1 MDKAVWRKV
10 SRSHDDGD
18 QCVEVASFAKV
29 VAIRDSKDP
38 NGPKLMLSR
47 QSFQRFACDLKN
59 AQGDSDAEVRE

>member
-1 MDKAVWRKV
+1 MDTAVWRKA

-38 NGPKLMLSR
+38 DGSKVTMSR
-47 QSFQRFACDLKN
+47 ADFCRLIDVLKN
-59 AQGDSDAEVRE
+59 TER